1 MELEYLV
8 SKIKRTIIS
17 DKPRVTK
24 FNIKW
29 SPSKKNQGNEDSQ
42 SKLSDYFSASMKSQ
56 N

>member
-29 SPSKKNQGNEDSQ
+29 SPSKNQGNEDSQ